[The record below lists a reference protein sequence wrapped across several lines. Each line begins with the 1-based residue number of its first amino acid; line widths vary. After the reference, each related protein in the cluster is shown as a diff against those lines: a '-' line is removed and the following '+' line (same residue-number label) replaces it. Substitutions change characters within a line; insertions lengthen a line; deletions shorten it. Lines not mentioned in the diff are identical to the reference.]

1 MIREARE
8 SEKETLC
15 KIWLESSITAHDFID
30 PSFWKAQKVL
40 MKNHYLDLSYNEVLI
55 ENGRIVGFVS
65 TIDNKIAALFIEQ
78 TQQNRSY
85 GTRLLNHIKSSHNK
99 IYLSV
104 YEKNES
110 AVKFYLKNGFTII
123 SRQVDKQTNEIE
135 YVMAYINAQLK

>member
-1 MIREARE
+1 
-8 SEKETLC
+8 
-15 KIWLESSITAHDFID
+15 
-30 PSFWKAQKVL
+30 